1 MSRVAYKTREKGL
14 VDESTVD
21 RAQEKD
27 LVDKADEPIDKARNR
42 PSGGQTTST
51 LVSLT
56 TLQICNVRKA
66 CREGQRLLAS
76 RPYCVAFSLAPGLRP
91 RKEGPGSAL

>member
-14 VDESTVD
+14 VDECTVD

-42 PSGGQTTST
+42 PNGG
-51 LVSLT
+51 
-56 TLQICNVRKA
+56 
-66 CREGQRLLAS
+66 
-76 RPYCVAFSLAPGLRP
+76 
-91 RKEGPGSAL
+91 

>member
-42 PSGGQTTST
+42 PTGGQTTST
-51 LVSLT
+51 LVSL
-56 TLQICNVRKA
+56 ICNVRKA